1 MANKGT
7 LIVVAIAASLVLF
20 VVLAVA
26 PFIAGDSDHY
36 NVTESDKAVGSVKV
50 DEAVIVT
57 EPVPSEPET
66 EVAVVEEV
74 EPMVETVEAV
84 ADVIEEKTAEV
95 DAKTEQATET
105 VAAKVEEMVEQV
117 EQKVETAVVEAEAND
132 TVVKTAAQASGVVH
146 VVTAQGLKYDPLVIH
161 IGLGDT
167 VAWENMSSHDT
178 QSIEGLIPTEAEAWH
193 SGMGENYQRTFLVEG
208 IYVYKCT
215 PHFGAGMG
223 GAIIVGQPTNLDAI
237 KAIKV
242 KGAAKRLVKKAI
254 KAAESM

>member
-7 LIVVAIAASLVLF
+7 LIVIAVAASLVLF
-20 VVLAVA
+20 VVLAVL
-26 PFIAGDSDHY
+26 PFIGGDSDHY
-36 NVTESDKAVGSVKV
+36 KVAESNSAVGTVKV

-74 EPMVETVEAV
+74 EPVVETVEEA
-84 ADVIEEKTAEV
+84 ADVVEEKVAEV
-95 DAKTEQATET
+95 EAKTEEVVDTMTATGT
-105 VAAKVEEMVEQV
+105 DMVEQ
-117 EQKVETAVVEAEAND
+117 QVETAVVEAETA
-132 TVVKTAAQASGVVH
+132 VAAVKAAAEATGVVH
-146 VVTAQGLKYDPLVIH
+146 IVTAQGLKYAPLVIQV
-161 IGLGDT
+161 GLGDT

-178 QSIEGLIPTEAEAWH
+178 QSIEGLIPEGAEAWH

-223 GAIIVGQPTNLDAI
+223 GAIIVGQPSNLDAI
-237 KAIKV
+237 KAVKV